1 MAELVEGRAKRFV
14 KILLQSKIVKNN
26 YKFSWV
32 LDTASLLG
40 GNEIIVA
47 QLFHEQHKRDY
58 NDEEKLVV
66 DWALETLWPMKA
78 VEDFKSKAVIRS
90 QKNFTSLFPLMVQ
103 KDLASMYVMVQ

>member
-1 MAELVEGRAKRFV
+1 M
-14 KILLQSKIVKNN
+14 
-26 YKFSWV
+26 
-32 LDTASLLG
+32 DTASLLG

-78 VEDFKSKAVIRS
+78 VEDFKSKAVIKS

-103 KDLASMYVMVQ
+103 KDLASKYVMVLYYWLNGCNSERFFYLFLRPFFK